1 MILVIKLLCQS
12 NILARTYSG
21 VARFT
26 VLMMYHALIR
36 YSLARA
42 QHTIINTFEH
52 ICMCMM
58 CVCVHSLARSVAANY
73 QIDIASSNN
82 LFHPIFA
89 LLRVEREFAT
99 PVICIGLWN
108 LANLIEQI

>member
-1 MILVIKLLCQS
+1 
-12 NILARTYSG
+12 
-21 VARFT
+21 
-26 VLMMYHALIR
+26 
-36 YSLARA
+36 
-42 QHTIINTFEH
+42 
-52 ICMCMM
+52 MCM

-99 PVICIGLWN
+99 PVMCMGLST
-108 LANLIEQI
+108 LASLIEQIKWNVWRAVEFILNL